1 MTRNAHDDARELIAL
16 GEGLPDSQEA
26 WLRAH
31 LNQCA
36 SCRDY
41 AEAANRAVR
50 ALRSQPL
57 AADSRLVRATQMRVR
72 FHAARLRETRERMW
86 LVGMACLGVGLSATL
101 TVPFLWRLF
110 AWMGERAGVS
120 TLVWQAGFMF
130 FFLAPALVVSVLLLA
145 RGAHLSNASL
155 ASVHLGDQGEESQP
169 GR

>member
-1 MTRNAHDDARELIAL
+1 MTRNPHDEARELIAL
-16 GEGLPDSQEA
+16 GEGLPDVQQL

-31 LNQCA
+31 LQECEA
-36 SCRDY
+36 CRNY
-41 AEAANRAVR
+41 AEAANSVVR

-86 LVGMACLGVGLSATL
+86 MVAMACLGVGLSATL

-120 TLVWQAGFMF
+120 TLVWQTGFMF
-130 FFLAPALVVSVLLLA
+130 FFVAPALVVSVLLLA
-145 RGAHLSNASL
+145 RGTHLAG
-155 ASVHLGDQGEESQP
+155 HGDGS
-169 GR
+169 RR